1 MKSARSGP
9 LGSALQPLRWLLAVV
24 FFLCAQGLQVGA
36 QSCGLQWTWRHP
48 LPSGGWITTD
58 GTNYLV
64 TGQGGTVALSTDGLT
79 WTPVRPFTGGSLYV
93 IGWGHGRYLGV
104 TGSYPDQ
111 NILWSSP
118 DGIFWSPVSS
128 PHPTLG
134 YMKYTGGFF
143 FNMAN
148 GQIQSSTDGSMWT
161 PLNLGGSV
169 ISVTNITYGA
179 GLYVVLADQGAIFT
193 STDTQTWT
201 ARRDAGSSSLWYLAF
216 GNGVF
221 VAVGNQG
228 QVITSVDGATWSEAA
243 PPTIGS
249 MNGLFFAAGRF
260 FSATDDS
267 TIITSWDGVHWDV
280 QATPFT
286 YIGSMASRPADTV
299 AIGWIDDPVLGR
311 IWGMAQTYDGII
323 WRRVDSSATRSDLNA
338 AASGGSP
345 SRLVAVGNGGAVIW
359 SADGGPFEPG
369 QSATSV
375 DLRGAAWGAGRFV
388 AVGASGQILTSE
400 DGASWI
406 PRNSTV
412 ASVLNCVRWLHG
424 LFVCVGEGGTLL
436 TSSDGISWSKQESG
450 TTVNLLSSAWGAGSF
465 VVTGADDTILSS
477 PDAAH
482 WTLRYQN
489 APAGNYILGVS
500 YGNGTFCAVGCCG
513 NESFVSV
520 DGASWTRLDGYLG
533 ATDVIFW
540 QGQFVV
546 VTGHSTGYYI
556 SPNGREW
563 VGLASGGP
571 ADLKALAIDR
581 DRIVGVGAKGAIL
594 ESDCGPAVT
603 GRSPVHGSTLGGEV
617 VTLTGVGL
625 QDAQA
630 VYFGAMPASSFAV
643 VSATRIDAVT
653 PPNGPG
659 NVTISVRTAE
669 GYSPDAFGTPF
680 EYILPPYIQS
690 VSPARVSTM
699 GGTLVTITGANFF
712 PSEILVD
719 GYPVEGGA
727 LSNDTVQAT
736 VLPHP
741 AGSVDV
747 TIRNYDG
754 QSATLKN
761 ALMYV
766 DPPIV
771 LGATVIRRPMFKL
784 KLTGTNFHP
793 GCVVMVNDQPA
804 PTVKYKGS
812 TALQVKGASVARL
825 FKPHHWVLVRIV
837 NTDDGISG
845 PTFGILSN

>member
-1 MKSARSGP
+1 MRSARIAPFGF
-9 LGSALQPLRWLLAVV
+9 ALHPFRWLLAVAL
-24 FFLCAQGLQVGA
+24 FLAAQGLQVGA
-36 QSCGLQWTWRHP
+36 QPCGLQWTWRHP

-58 GTNYLV
+58 GANYLV
-64 TGQGGTVALSTDGLT
+64 TGQGGTVVLSTDGLT
-79 WTPVRPFTGGSLYV
+79 WTPVRPFTDGSFYA

-111 NILWSSP
+111 NILWSSS

-134 YMKYTGGFF
+134 YMKYAGGFF

-148 GQIQSSTDGSMWT
+148 GQIQSSTDGSLWT

-201 ARRDAGSSSLWYLAF
+201 ARRPSGSSSLWYLEF

-243 PPTIGS
+243 PPTTGS

-267 TIITSWDGVHWDV
+267 TILTSRDGVHWDI

-299 AIGWIDDPVLGR
+299 AIGSIDDPVLGR
-311 IWGMAQTYDGII
+311 IWGMAQTYDGIT
-323 WRRVDSSATRSDLNA
+323 WRRIDSSATRSDLNA

-345 SRLVAVGNGGAVIW
+345 SRLVAVGNGGAITW

-375 DLRGAAWGAGRFV
+375 DLRGVAWGAGRFV

-400 DGASWI
+400 DGASWT
-406 PRNSTV
+406 PRISTV

-436 TSSDGISWSKQESG
+436 TSPDGISWSKQESG
-450 TTVNLLSSAWGAGSF
+450 TTVNLMSSAWGAGSF

-482 WTLRYQN
+482 WALTYQN
-489 APAGNYILGVS
+489 APAGNYIWGVS

-513 NESFVSV
+513 NASFVSV
-520 DGASWTRLDGYLG
+520 DGVSWTRVDGYLG

-540 QGQFVV
+540 QGQFVA
-546 VTGHSTGYYI
+546 VTGHSTEYYI
-556 SPNGREW
+556 SSNGREW
-563 VGLASGGP
+563 VWLVSGGP

-581 DRIVGVGAKGAIL
+581 GRIVGVGAKGAIL
-594 ESDCGPAVT
+594 EADCGPAVT
-603 GRSPVHGSTLGGEV
+603 GLSPVHGSTLGGDA
-617 VTLTGVGL
+617 VTLTGMALGGV
-625 QDAQA
+625 QA
-630 VYFGAMPASSFAV
+630 VYFGGTPAASYTV
-643 VSATRIDAVT
+643 VSDGQIDAVT
-653 PPNGPG
+653 PPG
-659 NVTISVRTAE
+659 NPDLVQVSVLAPE
-669 GYSPDAFGTPF
+669 GYSPWSWDCRFQF
-680 EYILPPYIQS
+680 FLPPISSPSTRPRSASS
-690 VSPARVSTM
+690 V
-699 GGTLVTITGANFF
+699 
-712 PSEILVD
+712 
-719 GYPVEGGA
+719 
-727 LSNDTVQAT
+727 
-736 VLPHP
+736 
-741 AGSVDV
+741 
-747 TIRNYDG
+747 
-754 QSATLKN
+754 
-761 ALMYV
+761 
-766 DPPIV
+766 
-771 LGATVIRRPMFKL
+771 
-784 KLTGTNFHP
+784 
-793 GCVVMVNDQPA
+793 
-804 PTVKYKGS
+804 
-812 TALQVKGASVARL
+812 
-825 FKPHHWVLVRIV
+825 VR
-837 NTDDGISG
+837 
-845 PTFGILSN
+845 